1 LIWFVYFIKN
11 SFPDKY
17 GSHAPTREEWDN
29 VAALCNCLEI
39 FYEATKL
46 LLGSHYPTANLFFLE
61 FCEINLKII
70 DRLKSNDSFVASMAN
85 SMKEKFYKYWEM
97 SNTALAVA
105 CFLDPRYKMKVVEF
119 YYCEMS
125 EDYGF
130 K

>member
-1 LIWFVYFIKN
+1 
-11 SFPDKY
+11 
-17 GSHAPTREEWDN
+17 
-29 VAALCNCLEI
+29 LEI

-46 LLGSHYPTANLFFLE
+46 LLWSHYPTANLFFLE